1 MNKLFL
7 VQDVEPL
14 GRLKDKLRSMCI
26 SSKKAKYTEIERI
39 YKAISKIYL
48 IFDKKKWF
56 ICIFVKNWCEKLDFV
71 AKLFAK

>member
-1 MNKLFL
+1 MNKMFL

-14 GRLKDKLRSMCI
+14 GKVKDKLRSICI

-48 IFDKKKWF
+48 IFDKKK
-56 ICIFVKNWCEKLDFV
+56 
-71 AKLFAK
+71 